1 MATILMTGGTGFI
14 GRHLCQR
21 LVAENWQ
28 VIVLTRNSQAGAR
41 QLSGNIRDKVR
52 LIESLDQLE
61 PELVING
68 LINLAGEP
76 LAKGRWTAARKQMFY
91 TSRIGTT
98 EQLYRFFTNRAQ
110 LPEVVISGSAIGFY
124 GGGTGDSNGHNKPV
138 DESSPVVD
146 NFSHQLCSSW
156 EQSAA
161 AFEALGARLVYL
173 RTGIVLGHG
182 GALEKMLLP
191 FKLGLGGPIGDGQQ
205 WMPWIHIEDMV
216 ALIMYSLN
224 REDISGPVNATAP
237 NPVTNAEFATTL
249 GGVLH
254 RPALLPMPALMVKIL
269 FGQMGE
275 ELLLQGQ
282 QVIPRKVQDSGF
294 NFQYPLLPQ
303 ALSNL
308 LSNKK

>member
-1 MATILMTGGTGFI
+1 MATILITGGTGFI

-41 QLSGNIRDKVR
+41 QLSDNIRDKVR
-52 LIESLDQLE
+52 LIERLDQLE

-110 LPEVVISGSAIGFY
+110 RPEVVISGSAIGFY
-124 GGGTGDSNGHNKPV
+124 GGGTGDSNGDNKPV

-173 RTGIVLGHG
+173 RTGIVLGEE
-182 GALEKMLLP
+182 GALAKMLPP
-191 FKLGLGGPIGDGQQ
+191 FKLALGGAIGDGQQ
-205 WMPWIHIEDMV
+205 WKPWIHIDDMA
-216 ALIMYSLN
+216 ALILHCVN
-224 REDISGPVNATAP
+224 NTALTGPVNATAP
-237 NPVTNAEFATTL
+237 NPLRNALFSRLL
-249 GGVLH
+249 GAAVH
-254 RPALLPMPALMVKIL
+254 RPAIFPMPAFMVKIL

-282 QVIPRKVQDSGF
+282 RVIPRKIQDSGF
-294 NFQYPLLPQ
+294 NFQYPLLEK
-303 ALSNL
+303 ALADL
-308 LSNKK
+308 L

>member
-1 MATILMTGGTGFI
+1 
-14 GRHLCQR
+14 
-21 LVAENWQ
+21 
-28 VIVLTRNSQAGAR
+28 
-41 QLSGNIRDKVR
+41 
-52 LIESLDQLE
+52 
-61 PELVING
+61 
-68 LINLAGEP
+68 
-76 LAKGRWTAARKQMFY
+76 
-91 TSRIGTT
+91 
-98 EQLYRFFTNRAQ
+98 
-110 LPEVVISGSAIGFY
+110 
-124 GGGTGDSNGHNKPV
+124 
-138 DESSPVVD
+138 
-146 NFSHQLCSSW
+146 
-156 EQSAA
+156 
-161 AFEALGARLVYL
+161 
-173 RTGIVLGHG
+173 VLGHG
-182 GALEKMLLP
+182 GALEKMLSP

-216 ALIMYSLN
+216 ALIMHSLN
-224 REDISGPVNATAP
+224 CEDISGPVNATAP

>member
-1 MATILMTGGTGFI
+1 MATVLITGGTGFI

-28 VIVLTRNSQAGAR
+28 VIVSTRNSQAGAR
-41 QLSGNIRDKVR
+41 QLPDHIRDNVR

-61 PELVING
+61 PETVIDG

-76 LAKGRWTAARKQMFY
+76 LAKGRWTAARKQTFY

-98 EQLYRFFTNRAQ
+98 EQLYRFFADRAQ
-110 LPEVVISGSAIGFY
+110 RPEVVISGSAVGFY
-124 GGGTGDSNGHNKPV
+124 GAGNGDNKPV
-138 DESSPVVD
+138 DESSPAED
-146 NFSHQLCSSW
+146 NFSHQLCSRW

-161 AFEALGARLVYL
+161 PFEALGARLVYL

-182 GALEKMLLP
+182 GALEKMLPP
-191 FKLGLGGPIGDGQQ
+191 FKLALGGPIGDGQQ
-205 WMPWIHIEDMV
+205 WMPWIHIADIV
-216 ALIMYSLN
+216 AVIMHCLSN
-224 REDISGPVNATAP
+224 ANISGPVNATAP
-237 NPVTNAEFATTL
+237 NPVTNAEFSTAL
-249 GGVLH
+249 GAVLH
-254 RPALLPMPALMVKIL
+254 RPALLPMPALLVKIL

-294 NFQYPLLPQ
+294 NFQYPLLQQ